1 MVAVDTS
8 SSGGGPTTTLT
19 TEESILRSVK
29 KLLGIVDEDNDFDSD
44 IVIHINS
51 VFLILNQMGIGPDI
65 PFTIDPFTDTAWT
78 EFITEI
84 NKISIVK
91 SYVYLKVK
99 LLFDPPT
106 SSILLDAIKNDINE
120 LEFRLLIQPDLAT
133 LTT

>member
-1 MVAVDTS
+1 MGAVDTS

-29 KLLGIVDEDNDFDSD
+29 KLLGIADEDNDFDSD

-65 PFTIDPFTDTAWT
+65 PFTIDPFTEWT